1 MITSSKMQY
10 AAVECGRRKRRR
22 AIGRKNH
29 KITMKHGGKMSL
41 LLRNDSENYE
51 QRETEIGGENVAV
64 QLAGKITKS

>member
-29 KITMKHGGKMSL
+29 KITMKHEG
-41 LLRNDSENYE
+41 NDELASENYE

-64 QLAGKITKS
+64 QLAGKITKSR